1 MVAVIAGIAKEVYDQ
16 VDIRAGLGE
25 TYSKMVWDIYI
36 LSGASSDRGDVGSDH
51 CEASVAAVHY
61 HFFRMERVKKA
72 ISRLGEGLSIGLDND
87 RVIFKA
93 FRKHAINGESEAQ
106 EKKMDEYFRKQTKKG
121 FSAND

>member
-1 MVAVIAGIAKEVYDQ
+1 MTEAMWVAIIAGGFGF
-16 VDIRAGLGE
+16 AG
-25 TYSKMVWDIYI
+25 SA
-36 LSGASSDRGDVGSDH
+36 LSI
-51 CEASVAAVHY
+51 
-61 HFFRMERVKKA
+61 FFGLERVKKA
-72 ISRLGEGLSIGLDND
+72 ISCLAEGLSIGLDND